1 MKHKKIWIY
10 ALWIGVTEAVGA
22 LSGLLSR
29 PGMEAF
35 ASIPKS
41 SLTPPGIVFPIVWS
55 VLYLLMGIS
64 GARIYLAA
72 PGTSRSRGL
81 WLYVFQLIFNFFWS
95 LFFFNLQ
102 AFGFSF
108 LWLLVMWGLVLM
120 MILSFAKVDRP
131 AAYLQIPYLAWVSFA
146 GYLNLTTW
154 LLNRP

>member
-29 PGMEAF
+29 PGMKAF

-72 PGTSRSRGL
+72 PSACRSRGL